1 MLNETQG
8 TIMDL
13 FTPNEDVDLL
23 EHSLAALVGTSRL
36 GTLVTLAWHLRQRDC
51 ARALTLADEA
61 QALLAL
67 SADADIEPQRLAARL
82 LLLRAEVK
90 LMFADLPAAQQLAQ
104 AAMTAFAGV
113 QDPLGQGDVSWLQA
127 SIAVDRGDGDQI
139 TACLNQ
145 ALIHY
150 RADGDLLRTDAA
162 MARSLIFAAFR
173 DPAATAVRL
182 QQLFPADLARAPAVT
197 PWVETARANVAGL
210 TNDPARSI
218 RHDLAA
224 YHAALDIGQIRTALV
239 TVNNAVETFTILGDL
254 DAALEWMESGLTL
267 ARSTGWPASI
277 GVCLMQ
283 MGDVM
288 RLMTR
293 HDEARSYLQEA
304 LLVMAP
310 VAGSRNYEQ
319 VLGNLGQLALD
330 TGDCVA
336 ALDWFSQFE
345 AHVQMH
351 REPDLLI
358 KAWRGQA
365 SALLRLGRAEEAGVK
380 AQAALALAREH
391 GNAEGQIQAL
401 RILAQLPGQPGTFI
415 PDYLAQALKVAATID
430 GYSAAPELLYQVA
443 AADAASGNF
452 HTAYQNALA
461 ANAARNKM
469 HSEEAQK
476 RVLAMQIRQ
485 QLERARSET
494 ESHRQLAAT
503 LRETAATLETLGVI
517 GREITASLDAQ
528 AVFEALHRHV
538 HRLLDA
544 TFFAIY
550 MLAPDHKTLGTAFGI
565 EAGAPLPVT
574 TVALNHPTSMFA
586 ACARE
591 RQEVMIER
599 EPGVAD
605 PNLIPGTLPCLSQLC
620 FPLIAGE
627 RLLGTMSVQSPS
639 AHAYAER
646 EHAIFRTL
654 CAYGAIALDNASA
667 YGVAHAAQKQ
677 ADQALVELRQT
688 QTQLL
693 AQNLRL
699 ERLSI
704 TDQLT
709 GLYNRLQLDR
719 TLEEERLRHQR
730 YASKLCVL
738 LIDIDRFKSIND
750 TFGHLIGDQ
759 VLVKIA
765 LILQAH
771 VREVDVIGRW
781 GGEEFLV
788 ICRETA
794 LEGALLLAEK
804 LRAAVQA
811 HEFEQVGT
819 RSVSL
824 GVAMMRQSETVTQT
838 IARADKA
845 MYRAKNAGRNRVESG
860 EHALP

>member
-1 MLNETQG
+1 
-8 TIMDL
+8 MDL
-13 FTPNEDVDLL
+13 FTPHEAVDLL
-23 EHSLAALVGTSRL
+23 EHSLAGLQGTPRL

-61 QALLAL
+61 QALLTLAV
-67 SADADIEPQRLAARL
+67 DAGTEPQRLAARL

-90 LMFADLPAAQQLAQ
+90 LMFADLPAAQQLGH
-104 AAMTAFAGV
+104 AAMTAFADV

-127 SIAVDRGDGDQI
+127 SIATDRGDGDQI
-139 TACLNQ
+139 TACMNQ
-145 ALIHY
+145 ALLHY
-150 RADGDLLRTDAA
+150 RAGGDLLRTDAA
-162 MARSLIFAAFR
+162 LARSLIYAAFR
-173 DPAATAVRL
+173 DPAGTAVSL
-182 QQLFPADLARAPAVT
+182 QQQFPAGTLLATAVT
-197 PWVETARANVAGL
+197 PWVETARANAAGL
-210 TNDPARSI
+210 TNDPGRSI
-218 RHDLAA
+218 GHDLAA
-224 YHAALDIGQIRTALV
+224 YHGALEIGQIRAALV
-239 TVNNAVETFTILGDL
+239 SVNNAVEALTLLGDL
-254 DAALEWMESGLTL
+254 DAALEWMESALAL

-293 HDEARSYLQEA
+293 HDEAKGHLEEA
-304 LLVMAP
+304 LRVMAP

-319 VLGNLGQLALD
+319 VLGNLGQLDLD
-330 TGDCVA
+330 RGDFAA
-336 ALDWFSQFE
+336 ALDWFCQFE

-365 SALLRLGRAEEAGVK
+365 SALLHLGRPDEASVK

-401 RILAQLPGQPGTFI
+401 RILA
-415 PDYLAQALKVAATID
+415 KVATTASPAASNYLSQAMALAATMD

-443 AADAASGNF
+443 AAAAASGNF
-452 HTAYQNALA
+452 HAAYQNALA

-469 HSEEAQK
+469 HSDQAQK

-494 ESHRQLAAT
+494 ETHRQLAAT
-503 LRETAATLETLGVI
+503 LKETAATLETLGVI

-528 AVFEALHRHV
+528 AVFEALHAHV

-544 TFFAIY
+544 TFFAVY
-550 MLAPDHKTLGTAFGI
+550 LLAADHKSLGTAFGI
-565 EAGAPLPVT
+565 EAGAPVPVG
-574 TVALNHPTSMFA
+574 TVALDHPSSMFA
-586 ACARE
+586 RCARE

-605 PNLIPGTLPCLSQLC
+605 LNLIPGTLPCLSLLY

-627 RLLGTMSVQSPS
+627 RLLGAMSVQSPR
-639 AHAYAER
+639 AQAYGER
-646 EHAIFRTL
+646 EHSIFRTL

-667 YGVAHAAQKQ
+667 YGVAHAAQKR

-688 QTQLL
+688 QSLLLTQNR
-693 AQNLRL
+693 QL

-719 TLEEERLRHQR
+719 TLEEERLRQQR
-730 YASKLCVL
+730 YASNACVL
-738 LIDIDRFKSIND
+738 LLDIDHFKSIND
-750 TFGHLIGDQ
+750 SFGHLVGDH

-765 LILQAH
+765 LILQSQ
-771 VREVDVIGRW
+771 VREVDVVGRW
-781 GGEEFLV
+781 GGEEFLI

-811 HEFEQVGT
+811 HEFEHVGR

-824 GVAMMRQSETVTQT
+824 GVAMLRQSETVAQT

-845 MYRAKNAGRNRVESG
+845 LYRAKDAGRNRVESG
-860 EHALP
+860 EHAVP

>member
-1 MLNETQG
+1 
-8 TIMDL
+8 MDL
-13 FTPNEDVDLL
+13 FALNDEVDLL
-23 EHSLAALVGTSRL
+23 ERSLAALHGTSRL
-36 GTLVTLAWHLRQRDC
+36 APLVTLAWHLRQRDC
-51 ARALTLADEA
+51 ARALALADEA

-67 SADADIEPQRLAARL
+67 SAQGRESQRLAARL
-82 LLLRAEVK
+82 MLLRAEVK
-90 LMFADLPAAQQLAQ
+90 LMFADLPAAQQLGQ

-113 QDPLGQGDVSWLQA
+113 QDPLGQGDVSWLRA
-127 SIAVDRGDGDQI
+127 SIATDRGDGDQI

-150 RADGDLLRTDAA
+150 RAGGDLLRTDAA
-162 MARSLIFAAFR
+162 LARSLIYAAFR
-173 DPAATAVRL
+173 DPAVTAVRL
-182 QQLFPADLARAPAVT
+182 QHQFPANLMRAAGVT
-197 PWVETARANVAGL
+197 PWVETAQANVAGL
-210 TNDPARSI
+210 TNDPGRSI

-224 YHAALDIGQIRTALV
+224 YHGALDIGQIRAALV
-239 TVNNAVETFTILGDL
+239 SVNNAVEAFTLLGDL
-254 DAALEWMESGLTL
+254 DAALEWMESALAL
-267 ARSTGWPASI
+267 ARSTGWPASV

-293 HDEARSYLQEA
+293 HDEAKRYLQEA
-304 LLVMAP
+304 LVVMAP

-330 TGDCVA
+330 MGDFAA
-336 ALDWFSQFE
+336 ALAWFSQFE
-345 AHVQMH
+345 EHVQAH
-351 REPDLLI
+351 QAPDLLI

-365 SALLRLGRAEEAGVK
+365 SSLFHLGRPDEASVK

-401 RILAQLPGQPGTFI
+401 RILAKVQSTDSATTL
-415 PDYLAQALKVAATID
+415 DYLNQALEVAATID
-430 GYSAAPELLYQVA
+430 GYSAAPGLLYQVA

-452 HTAYQNALA
+452 RAAYDNALA
-461 ANAARNKM
+461 ANAARNRM

-494 ESHRQLAAT
+494 ETHRQLAAT
-503 LRETAATLETLGVI
+503 LKETAATLETLGVI

-528 AVFEALHRHV
+528 AVFEALHAHV
-538 HRLLDA
+538 NRLLDA
-544 TFFAIY
+544 TFFAVY
-550 MLAPDHKTLGTAFGI
+550 LLAPDHKSLGTAFGI
-565 EAGAPLPVT
+565 EAGAPLPVS
-574 TVALNHPTSMFA
+574 TVALDHPTSMFA
-586 ACARE
+586 RCARE
-591 RQEVMIER
+591 RQEVMIGR

-627 RLLGTMSVQSPS
+627 RLLGAISVQSPR
-639 AHAYAER
+639 AQAYGER

-667 YGVAHAAQKQ
+667 YDVAHAAQKR

-693 AQNLRL
+693 AQNRQL

-719 TLEEERLRHQR
+719 TLEEERLRHLR
-730 YASKLCVL
+730 YASNVCVL
-738 LIDIDRFKSIND
+738 LLDIDRFKSIND
-750 TFGHLIGDQ
+750 RFGHLVGDQ
-759 VLVKIA
+759 VLIGIGH
-765 LILQAH
+765 ILQTN
-771 VREVDVIGRW
+771 VREVDVVGRW

-794 LEGALLLAEK
+794 MEGALLLAEK
-804 LRAAVQA
+804 LRTAIEA

-819 RSVSL
+819 QSVSL
-824 GVAMMRQSETVTQT
+824 GVAMLRQGDTVTQT
-838 IARADKA
+838 IARADA
-845 MYRAKNAGRNRVESG
+845 ALYRAKDAGRNRVEGG
-860 EHALP
+860 EHTLA

>member
-1 MLNETQG
+1 MH
-8 TIMDL
+8 L
-13 FTPNEDVDLL
+13 FTPNKDVALL
-23 EHSLAALVGTSRL
+23 ERSLATLVGTSRL

-61 QALLAL
+61 QALHAL
-67 SADADIEPQRLAARL
+67 SLDAGTEPQRLAARL

-90 LMFADLPAAQQLAQ
+90 LMFADLPAAQQLGQ
-104 AAMTAFAGV
+104 AAMTAFASV
-113 QDPLGQGDVSWLQA
+113 QDPLGQGDVSWLEA
-127 SIAVDRGDGDQI
+127 SIAVDRGDGDQV
-139 TACLNQ
+139 TACMNQ

-150 RADGDLLRTDAA
+150 RAGGDLLRTDAA
-162 MARSLIFAAFR
+162 QARILIHAAFR
-173 DPAATAVRL
+173 DPAATAVCL
-182 QQLFPADLARAPAVT
+182 QQQFPAGAVRAAAVT

-210 TNDPARSI
+210 TNDPGRSI
-218 RHDLAA
+218 QHDLAA
-224 YHAALDIGQIRTALV
+224 YHGALEIGQIRAALV
-239 TVNNAVETFTILGDL
+239 SVNNAVEALTLLGDL
-254 DAALEWMESGLTL
+254 HAALEWMESALTL
-267 ARSTGWPASI
+267 ARSTGWPASV

-293 HDEARSYLQEA
+293 HDEAKGHLQEA
-304 LLVMAP
+304 LVVMAP

-330 TGDCVA
+330 MGDFAA

-345 AHVQMH
+345 SHVQMH
-351 REPDLLI
+351 PAPDLLI

-365 SALLRLGRAEEAGVK
+365 SALLHLGRTDEASVK

-401 RILAQLPGQPGTFI
+401 RILAKVPATASTAASN
-415 PDYLAQALKVAATID
+415 YLNQALAVAATID

-452 HTAYQNALA
+452 QAAYQNALA

-494 ESHRQLAAT
+494 ETHRQLAAT
-503 LRETAATLETLGVI
+503 LKETAATLETLGVI
-517 GREITASLDAQ
+517 GREITASLDDQ
-528 AVFEALHRHV
+528 AVFEALHAHV
-538 HRLLDA
+538 HHLLDA
-544 TFFAIY
+544 TFFAVY
-550 MLAPDHKTLGTAFGI
+550 LLAPDHKSLGTAFGI

-586 ACARE
+586 RAARK
-591 RQEVMIER
+591 RQEIMIER

-605 PNLIPGTLPCLSQLC
+605 PNLIPGTLPCLSQLY

-627 RLLGTMSVQSPS
+627 RLLGAMSVQSPR
-639 AHAYAER
+639 AQAYGER

-693 AQNLRL
+693 AQNRQL

-730 YASKLCVL
+730 YASNVCVL
-738 LIDIDRFKSIND
+738 LLDIDHFKSIND
-750 TFGHLIGDQ
+750 TFGHLVGDQ
-759 VLVKIA
+759 VLAKIA
-765 LILQAH
+765 LILQSH
-771 VREVDVIGRW
+771 VREVDVVGRW

-824 GVAMMRQSETVTQT
+824 GVAMLRQSETVAHT

-845 MYRAKNAGRNRVESG
+845 LYRAKDAGRNRVESG

>member
-1 MLNETQG
+1 
-8 TIMDL
+8 MDL
-13 FTPNEDVDLL
+13 FTPNEAVDLL
-23 EHSLAALVGTSRL
+23 EHRLAGLQGTSRL

-67 SADADIEPQRLAARL
+67 SLDAGTEPHRLAARL

-90 LMFADLPAAQQLAQ
+90 LMFADLPAAQQLGQ
-104 AAMTAFAGV
+104 AAMTAFADV

-127 SIAVDRGDGDQI
+127 SLATDRGDGDQI

-150 RADGDLLRTDAA
+150 RAGGDLLRTDAA
-162 MARSLIFAAFR
+162 LARSLIYAAFR
-173 DPAATAVRL
+173 DPAVTAVSL
-182 QQLFPADLARAPAVT
+182 QHQFPSGTLRVAGVT
-197 PWVETARANVAGL
+197 PWVETAQANVAGL
-210 TNDPARSI
+210 TNDPGRSI

-224 YHAALDIGQIRTALV
+224 YHGALDIGQIRAALV
-239 TVNNAVETFTILGDL
+239 SVNNAVEAFALLGDL
-254 DAALEWMESGLTL
+254 DAALEWMESALAL

-293 HDEARSYLQEA
+293 HDEAKRYLQEA

-330 TGDCVA
+330 MGDFAA
-336 ALDWFSQFE
+336 ALAWFSQLE
-345 AHVQMH
+345 EHVQAH
-351 REPDLLI
+351 QEPDLLI

-365 SALLRLGRAEEAGVK
+365 SALLHLHRTDEASMK
-380 AQAALALAREH
+380 AHAALALAREH

-401 RILAQLPGQPGTFI
+401 RILAKVSTSDGTAALN
-415 PDYLAQALKVAATID
+415 YLNQALAVAATMD

-443 AADAASGNF
+443 AANATSGDFQAA
-452 HTAYQNALA
+452 YDNALA
-461 ANAARNKM
+461 ANAARSKM

-485 QLERARSET
+485 QVERARSET
-494 ESHRQLAAT
+494 QTQQKIADT
-503 LRETAATLETLGVI
+503 LKETAATLETLGII
-517 GREITASLDAQ
+517 GREITASLDAD

-538 HRLLDA
+538 HQLLDA
-544 TFFAIY
+544 TFFAVY
-550 MLAPDHKTLGTAFGI
+550 LLDAGHKTLGTAFGI
-565 EAGAPLPVT
+565 EAGVPLPVIAVT
-574 TVALNHPTSMFA
+574 LDHPTSMFA
-586 ACARE
+586 RAARE
-591 RQEVMIER
+591 RQEVMIDR
-599 EPGVAD
+599 EHGVDD
-605 PNLIPGTLPCLSQLC
+605 PNLIPGTLPCLSQLY

-627 RLLGTMSVQSPS
+627 RLLGAMSVQAPRS
-639 AHAYAER
+639 HAYGER

-667 YGVAHAAQKQ
+667 YGVAHAAQER
-677 ADQALVELRQT
+677 ADQALGALRQT
-688 QTQLL
+688 QSQLL
-693 AQNLRL
+693 AQNRQL
-699 ERLSI
+699 ERLSV

-709 GLYNRLQLDR
+709 GLCNRLQLDR
-719 TLEEERLRHQR
+719 TLDEERLRHQR
-730 YASKLCVL
+730 YANNVCVML
-738 LIDIDRFKSIND
+738 LDIDRFKSVND
-750 TFGHLIGDQ
+750 SFGHLVGDQ
-759 VLVKIA
+759 VLIKIA
-765 LILQAH
+765 LILQKNM
-771 VREVDVIGRW
+771 REVDVAGRW

-804 LRAAVQA
+804 LRAAVEA
-811 HEFEQVGT
+811 YEFELVGS
-819 RSVSL
+819 RSISL
-824 GVAMMRQSETVTQT
+824 GVAMLRQGDTVTQT
-838 IARADKA
+838 IARADA
-845 MYRAKNAGRNRVESG
+845 ALYRAKGAGRNRVESG
-860 EHALP
+860 ELALP

>member
-1 MLNETQG
+1 
-8 TIMDL
+8 MDL
-13 FTPNEDVDLL
+13 FTPNEAVYLL
-23 EHSLAALVGTSRL
+23 EQSLAALVGTSRL

-51 ARALTLADEA
+51 ARALLLADEA

-67 SADADIEPQRLAARL
+67 SVDVGTEPQRLAARL
-82 LLLRAEVK
+82 LLVRAEVK
-90 LMFADLPAAQQLAQ
+90 LMFADLTAAQQLSQ

-139 TACLNQ
+139 MACLNQ

-150 RADGDLLRTDAA
+150 QTSGDLARADAA
-162 MARSLIFAAFR
+162 QARILTHASFR

-182 QQLFPADLARAPAVT
+182 QQLFPAGVLRPAGVT

-210 TNDPARSI
+210 TNDPGSSI

-224 YHAALDIGQIRTALV
+224 HSAALDVGQIRTALV
-239 TVNNAVETFTILGDL
+239 SINNAVEALTLLGDL
-254 DAALEWMESGLTL
+254 DAALEWMESALAL
-267 ARSTGWPASI
+267 ARSTGWPASV

-293 HDEARSYLQEA
+293 HDEAKTYLQEA
-304 LLVMAP
+304 LRVMAP

-330 TGDCVA
+330 MGDFEA
-336 ALDWFSQFE
+336 ALAWFSQFE
-345 AHVQMH
+345 QHVQMH

-365 SALLRLGRAEEAGVK
+365 SALFHLGLPDEANAK

-401 RILAQLPGQPGTFI
+401 RILAQMPTAASTAAL
-415 PDYLAQALKVAATID
+415 DYLNQALQVAATID
-430 GYSAAPELLYQVA
+430 GYSAAPALLYQVA

-452 HTAYQNALA
+452 RAAYENALA
-461 ANAARNKM
+461 ANTARNKM

-494 ESHRQLAAT
+494 ETHRQLAAT
-503 LRETAATLETLGVI
+503 LKETAATLETLGII

-528 AVFEALHRHV
+528 AVFEALHAHV

-544 TFFAIY
+544 TFFAVY
-550 MLAPDHKTLGTAFGI
+550 LLGPDHKTLGTAFGI
-565 EAGAPLPVT
+565 EAGAPLPVLA
-574 TVALNHPTSMFA
+574 VALDHPSSMFA
-586 ACARE
+586 RAARE

-599 EPGVAD
+599 DQGVDD
-605 PNLIPGTLPCLSQLC
+605 PNLIPGTLPCLSQLY

-627 RLLGTMSVQSPS
+627 RLLGAMSVQAPR
-639 AHAYAER
+639 AHAYGER

-667 YGVAHAAQKQ
+667 YNVAHAAQKQ
-677 ADQALVELRQT
+677 ADQALAELRQT
-688 QTQLL
+688 QSQLL
-693 AQNLRL
+693 AQNRQL

-719 TLEEERLRHQR
+719 TLEEERLRQQR
-730 YASKLCVL
+730 YTCNACVL
-738 LIDIDRFKSIND
+738 LLDIDRFKSVND
-750 TFGHLIGDQ
+750 SFGHLVGDQ
-759 VLVKIA
+759 VLAKIA
-765 LILQAH
+765 LILQSN
-771 VREVDVIGRW
+771 VREVDVVGRW

-811 HEFEQVGT
+811 HEFEHVGS

-824 GVAMMRQSETVTQT
+824 GVAMLRQSETVAHT

-845 MYRAKNAGRNRVESG
+845 LYRAKGAGRNRVESG